1 MVSIVSQSHH
11 EVVVGAVVSALDIEP
26 VAGQLDRVV
35 CRHLD
40 IVRALLNTRS
50 DIRTDSVCG
59 FEYLLHLVVG
69 VVERVLGGLDDPVEV
84 PEHAA
89 AQRHVLAAGHAGA
102 APHPTSDLASLRSLG
117 VLGVGDRDLGT
128 GCCEEVITYYRGETA
143 VTWG

>member
-1 MVSIVSQSHH
+1 M
-11 EVVVGAVVSALDIEP
+11 GAVVSALDIEP

-50 DIRTDSVCG
+50 DIRTLFVDLNIY
-59 FEYLLHLVVG
+59 FHLVVG

-102 APHPTSDLASLRSLG
+102 APHPASDLASLRSLG
-117 VLGVGDRDLGT
+117 VRVLGDRNLGT
-128 GCCEEVITYYRGETA
+128 GCCEKVITARLR
-143 VTWG
+143 